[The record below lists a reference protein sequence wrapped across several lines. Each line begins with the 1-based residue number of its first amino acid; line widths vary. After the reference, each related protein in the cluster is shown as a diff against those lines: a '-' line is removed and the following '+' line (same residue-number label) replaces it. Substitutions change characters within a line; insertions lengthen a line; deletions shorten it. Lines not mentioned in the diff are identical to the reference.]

1 MTPAE
6 TRAALVEAMA
16 RVLHAEDIGEVE
28 RTMRVEGIA
37 PPERWADPWRP
48 GSERQLVALR
58 KRAQRLL
65 RGLAPTLT
73 ELGLKI
79 VPVEATEGL
88 LISMALRMDH
98 AFGMPDM
105 GAFEY
110 RKPNIRAWQ
119 DARLAE
125 LRKAHEEVVGAGF
138 YSPEREA
145 DYVAM
150 LAAAPDV
157 LGGGDE

>member
-6 TRAALVEAMA
+6 TRDILIETMGAEMQSWFEANRLNFSDEMA
-16 RVLHAEDIGEVE
+16 EHLLDTFSAK
-28 RTMRVEGIA
+28 
-37 PPERWADPWRP
+37 
-48 GSERQLVALR
+48 LR
-58 KRAQRLL
+58 
-65 RGLAPTLT
+65 

-105 GAFEY
+105 GEFEY

-119 DARLAE
+119 DARLTE
-125 LRKAHEEVVGAGF
+125 LRKAHEEVVGTGF
-138 YSPEREA
+138 YSPEKEA
-145 DYVAM
+145 DYTAM

-157 LGGGDE
+157 LGGAGE